1 MVIGPCNFGLYMDD
15 LQPISRDTGNNGERN
30 KCWWTNKRSYFCVI
44 SDVDIIHPAIDCE
57 CNCCHLCRD
66 SSKDHKSKGKGLS
79 KPAIV
84 MAPVSKTDPERI
96 KLTLQE
102 QRLKCAELEQELNEM
117 RAAIVKTN
125 NEVDHELSN
134 DFAKTFEEADDK
146 ITPFMSLFWQQ
157 QKKLFSSSRTGVRY
171 HLMIIRFCLS
181 LAVKSPSCY
190 EELRNSKVLVLP
202 SQRGLKDYRNAIRP

>member
-1 MVIGPCNFGLYMDD
+1 MPTMFGVPGFL
-15 LQPISRDTGNNGERN
+15 
-30 KCWWTNKRSYFCVI
+30 K
-44 SDVDIIHPAIDCE
+44 
-57 CNCCHLCRD
+57 
-66 SSKDHKSKGKGLS
+66 KDHKSKGKGLS

-125 NEVDHELSN
+125 IEVDHELSN
-134 DFAKTFEEADDK
+134 DFAKIFDEADDK

-157 QKKLFSSSRTGVRY
+157 QKKLFPSSRTGVRY
-171 HLMIIRFCLS
+171 HPMIIRFCLS
-181 LAVKSPSCY
+181 LAAKSRSCY
-190 EELRNSKVLVLP
+190 EELRNSSVGTPKSATPERLSKCHSATTWIP
-202 SQRGLKDYRNAIRP
+202 RGNCSGVELLN